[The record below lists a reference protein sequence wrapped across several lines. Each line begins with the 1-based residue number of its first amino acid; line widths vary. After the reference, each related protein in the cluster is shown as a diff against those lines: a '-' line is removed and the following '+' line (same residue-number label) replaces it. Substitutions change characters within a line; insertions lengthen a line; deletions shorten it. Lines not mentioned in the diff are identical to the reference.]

1 MYPHERRM
9 HFLARL
15 IRKEKL
21 NIIVELGVRDGKTYF
36 FLLEKCPG
44 IKLVGIDIW
53 DKIPYRD
60 AKDDLSAWPHSQNEL
75 MVRQQAKQY
84 GARAML
90 LKGLTDEFHENFID
104 HSVDLIFIDAD
115 HTYDAVKK
123 DITNWRPKL
132 RKGGFLTGHDIH
144 WPEVRDAVD
153 ELVIYYEVGPDNVW
167 YSQVR

>member
-1 MYPHERRM
+1 MKPHERRM

-15 IRKEKL
+15 IKREKL
-21 NIIVELGVRDGKTYF
+21 EHIVELGVRDGATYF

-60 AKDDLSAWPHSQNEL
+60 AKDNLSGWPHAENERK
-75 MVRQQAKQY
+75 VREQAKRY
-84 GARAML
+84 GMRAML
-90 LKGLTDEFHENFID
+90 LKGLTDEFVDQFID
-104 HSVDLIFIDAD
+104 ASVDLIFIDAD

-123 DITNWRPKL
+123 DILNWKPKI
-132 RKGGFLTGHDIH
+132 RSGGFLTGHDIH

-153 ELVIYYEVGPDNVW
+153 EFVIHYEVGPDNVW
-167 YSQVR
+167 YTKVR